1 MPQIFP
7 LEVLTNTVL
16 NLRQEVSPGQFSVGT
31 GMFINHENNLYILT
45 AEHVAKDM
53 QLNCQFIV
61 KGANDTPLVLSV
73 DDLTQQTTNI
83 PWKIHSEADMAVLKL
98 NPKPQLITTAL
109 VNRFLPSDN
118 IFKDKKAVDRNT
130 QLTVIGFP
138 QGLGAVGNFSP
149 LTFRTHASSG
159 LISLSRFDNG
169 KPCTF
174 IIMENPGVGGYSGGP
189 VIDISIYQN
198 MGMTM
203 TGEGTLVHGILHG
216 TISDQTGGKLAAV
229 TPSYYLFDL
238 I

>member
-7 LEVLTNTVL
+7 LDLLTNTVV
-16 NLRQEVSPGQFSVGT
+16 NLRQEIKPGQFSVGT
-31 GMFINHENNLYILT
+31 GIFIVHGANLYLWT
-45 AEHVAKDM
+45 AEHVATSM

-61 KGANDTPLVLSV
+61 KGANDTPLVLSI
-73 DDLTQQTTNI
+73 DDLTQQTATI
-83 PWKIHSEADMAVLKL
+83 PWICHKEADMAVLKL
-98 NPKPQLITTAL
+98 NPKPNLIMTSL
-109 VNRFLPSDN
+109 LNRFLPSDN
-118 IFKDKKAVDRNT
+118 INKEKTAVNRNT

-138 QGLGAVGNFSP
+138 NGLGAVGHFSP

-159 LISLSRFDNG
+159 LITLSRFDNS

-174 IIMENPGVGGYSGGP
+174 LIMENPGIGGYSGGP
-189 VIDISIYQN
+189 VVDISIFQN

-229 TPSYYLFDL
+229 TPSYYLFD
-238 I
+238 II